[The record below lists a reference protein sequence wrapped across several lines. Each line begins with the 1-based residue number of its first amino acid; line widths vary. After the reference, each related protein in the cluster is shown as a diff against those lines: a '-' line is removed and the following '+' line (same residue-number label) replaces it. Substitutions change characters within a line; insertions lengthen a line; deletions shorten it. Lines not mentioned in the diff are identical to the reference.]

1 MGKPDGKDIINA
13 MPVSVLEKVDLP
25 GIRQRLANH
34 QGKVFPSKRSTRQA
48 AVAVILRELA
58 GRAEILFIK
67 RANKEGDP
75 WSGQMAF
82 PGGHLDDAD
91 ADLKA
96 AAMRETEEEIGL
108 NLTDAEYL
116 GALDQ
121 HRAAPRSRRPNLL
134 IAPHAF
140 AVAGDPAF
148 RLNYEVAE
156 VVWAPL
162 HLLAGNSLHHVQTFR
177 FKGVSS
183 PFNGYR
189 LASGHFIWG
198 LTYRMLKDF
207 LRTLDPSWTP
217 PAEVD

>member
-1 MGKPDGKDIINA
+1 M
-13 MPVSVLEKVDLP
+13 LDLP
-25 GIRQRLANH
+25 GIRRRLANH
-34 QGKVFPSKRSTRQA
+34 QGKVFPAQRGTKQA

-58 GRAEILFIK
+58 GQTEILFIK
-67 RANKEGDP
+67 RADKEGDP

-82 PGGHLDDAD
+82 PGGHLDRTD
-91 ADLKA
+91 ADLRA
-96 AAMRETEEEIGL
+96 AAMRETWEEIGL
-108 NLTDAEYL
+108 NLADAEYL

-121 HRAAPRSRRPNLL
+121 HRAAPRSLRPNLL

-140 AVAGDPAF
+140 ALTGDPAF

-156 VVWAPL
+156 VLWAPL
-162 HLLAGNSLHHVQTFR
+162 GLLAGNGLHHVETFR
-177 FKGVSS
+177 FNGAPS

-207 LRTLDPSWTP
+207 FRTLEPSWTP

>member
-1 MGKPDGKDIINA
+1 M
-13 MPVSVLEKVDLP
+13 LDLP
-25 GIRQRLANH
+25 GIRRRLAAH
-34 QGKVFPSKRSTRQA
+34 QSKVFPAKRGTRQA

-58 GRAEILFIK
+58 GQTEILFIK
-67 RANKEGDP
+67 RADKEGDP

-96 AAMRETEEEIGL
+96 AAVRETEEEIGL
-108 NLTDAEYL
+108 NLTEAEYL

-121 HRAAPRSRRPNLL
+121 YRAAPRSLRPNLL

-140 AVAGDPAF
+140 ALAGDPAF

-156 VVWAPL
+156 VVWVSL
-162 HLLAGNSLHHVQTFR
+162 HLLAGNSLHHVETFC
-177 FKGVSS
+177 FNGVPS

-217 PAEVD
+217 PTEVD

>member
-1 MGKPDGKDIINA
+1 M
-13 MPVSVLEKVDLP
+13 LDLP
-25 GIRQRLANH
+25 GIHRRLATH
-34 QGKVFPSKRSTRQA
+34 QGKVFPAKRGTRQA

-58 GRAEILFIK
+58 GRTEILFIK
-67 RANKEGDP
+67 RADKEGDP

-96 AAMRETEEEIGL
+96 AAVRETEEEIGL

-121 HRAAPRSRRPNLL
+121 HRAAPRSLRPNLL

-162 HLLAGNSLHHVQTFR
+162 HLLAGNSLHNVETFR
-177 FKGVSS
+177 FNGVPS

-207 LRTLDPSWTP
+207 LRTLDPGWTP
-217 PAEVD
+217 PTEVE

>member
-1 MGKPDGKDIINA
+1 M
-13 MPVSVLEKVDLP
+13 LDLP
-25 GIRQRLANH
+25 GIRRRLAAH
-34 QGKVFPSKRSTRQA
+34 QGKVLRAKRGTRQA
-48 AVAVILRELA
+48 AVAVILRQFA
-58 GRAEILFIK
+58 GQAEILFIK
-67 RANKEGDP
+67 RADKQGDP

-96 AAMRETEEEIGL
+96 AAVRETEEEIGL
-108 NLTDAEYL
+108 SLADAEYL

-121 HRAAPRSRRPNLL
+121 HRAAPRSLRPNLL

-140 AVAGDPAF
+140 AVAGDPA
-148 RLNYEVAE
+148 LHMNHEVAE
-156 VVWAPL
+156 VVWAPVN
-162 HLLAGNSLHHVQTFR
+162 LLAGNGLHSVQMFH
-177 FKGVSS
+177 FKGAPS

-207 LRTLDPSWTP
+207 FRTLDPKWTP
-217 PAEVD
+217 PAKERALG

>member
-1 MGKPDGKDIINA
+1 MRQSLPK
-13 MPVSVLEKVDLP
+13 LDLP
-25 GIRQRLANH
+25 GIRRRLANH
-34 QGKVFPSKRSTRQA
+34 QGKVFPPKRSARQA
-48 AVAVILRELA
+48 AVAVILRQFV
-58 GRAEILFIK
+58 GRTEILFIK
-67 RANKEGDP
+67 RADKKGDP

-82 PGGHLDDAD
+82 PGGHLDKAD

-108 NLTDAEYL
+108 NLADAEYL

-121 HRAAPRSRRPNLL
+121 HCAAPRSLRPNLL

-140 AVAGDPAF
+140 ALQGDPAF
-148 RLNYEVAE
+148 RPNYEVAE

-162 HLLAGNSLHHVQTFR
+162 NLLAGNGLHHVETFSFNGR
-177 FKGVSS
+177 PS

-189 LASGHFIWG
+189 LAGGHFIWG

-207 LRTLDPSWTP
+207 FRTLDPSWTP
-217 PAEVD
+217 PTEVD

>member
-1 MGKPDGKDIINA
+1 M
-13 MPVSVLEKVDLP
+13 LDLP
-25 GIRQRLANH
+25 GIRRHLAAH
-34 QGKVFPSKRSTRQA
+34 QGRVFPAKRGARQA
-48 AVAVILRELA
+48 AVAVILRELD
-58 GRAEILFIK
+58 GRTEILFIK
-67 RANKEGDP
+67 RADKEGDP

-82 PGGHLDDAD
+82 PGGHLDRTDV
-91 ADLKA
+91 DLRA
-96 AAMRETEEEIGL
+96 AAVRETWEEIGL
-108 NLTDAEYL
+108 NLANADYL

-162 HLLAGNSLHHVQTFR
+162 QLLAGNSLHHVETFR
-177 FKGVSS
+177 FNGVAS